1 MKSKSNLEIVFEI
14 LSKSKEPLTFEELW
28 EEVCVQKDYSEEE
41 KIYLMSVFYTN
52 LSLDGR
58 FVNVRDNTWDLRER
72 VLYDDVHL
80 SMYDFYT
87 TEDEEDDEESDFDDD
102 GEPIRLRVVPK
113 KEEDDDEDDQ
123 KTDED
128 EEI

>member
-1 MKSKSNLEIVFEI
+1 
-14 LSKSKEPLTFEELW
+14 LW

>member
-41 KIYLMSVFYTN
+41 KNSLMSVFYTN

-87 TEDEEDDEESDFDDD
+87 TEDEEDD
-102 GEPIRLRVVPK
+102 
-113 KEEDDDEDDQ
+113 DEDDQ

>member
-87 TEDEEDDEESDFDDD
+87 TEDEEDDEEIDFDDD

>member
-41 KIYLMSVFYTN
+41 KNSLMSVFYTN

>member
-113 KEEDDDEDDQ
+113 KEEDDDVDDQ

>member
-28 EEVCVQKDYSEEE
+28 EEVCVQKHYSEEE

>member
-58 FVNVRDNTWDLRER
+58 FVNVRDNTWDLREQ
-72 VLYDDVHL
+72 VLFDDVHL

>member
-41 KIYLMSVFYTN
+41 KNSLMSVFYTN

-58 FVNVRDNTWDLRER
+58 FVNVRDNTWDLCER

>member
-102 GEPIRLRVVPK
+102 GEPIRLRVVAK